1 MEVEFG
7 TIMEFIVLGAIAIE
21 LVSLYLH
28 SRFSH
33 RIDQHILETDRNL
46 KQYDVKIQVLS
57 NDMSKLDERL
67 IRLDEHIN
75 NVDDHLTRYDEHI
88 NRVDD
93 HMTRYDEHI
102 NRLDDLLW
110 KSYLLRT
117 ENINGNQES
126 KD

>member
-1 MEVEFG
+1 MEIEFG

-57 NDMSKLDERL
+57 NDMSKLDEH
-67 IRLDEHIN
+67 INKFDEHI
-75 NVDDHLTRYDEHI
+75 TRYDEHI